1 MEKICTA
8 KAQLQL
14 KLASAVVG
22 HRKGFKHVN
31 SKMAKGNISLLLDE
45 VGHFTSKDQDKS
57 TDI

>member
-1 MEKICTA
+1 M
-8 KAQLQL
+8 

-22 HRKGFKHVN
+22 HRKDFKHVN
-31 SKMAKGNISLLLDE
+31 SKMTKGNISLLLDE